1 VQRILAVYDQRRTI
15 GHVTMAP
22 SLFQAVAN
30 ALEWWEVVCRQFGTA
45 RRLSDDIV
53 LDVIATGGGCY
64 HVRVGRVRRW
74 LGERDSLRSVIAD

>member
-1 VQRILAVYDQRRTI
+1 
-15 GHVTMAP
+15 MAP

-30 ALEWWEVVCRQFGTA
+30 ALDWWEVVCRRFGTA
-45 RRLSDDIV
+45 RRLHDDTV

-74 LGERDSLRSVIAD
+74 LAQQGDIKA